1 MLSLTPLLTAAA
13 AEDLPLPKGVKKLS
27 PPYEAMMGP
36 RRVTIHGFSTPL
48 TLDEIRDFYLKA
60 LPKSR
65 WTLAPSPWLAVKQQS
80 DEAAREAQANQK
92 VSPEQAAQAAAQY
105 AGLTPLEKALKVKEQ
120 LQQVQKEHPEL
131 THNQD
136 FIQQSAKLDEAIK
149 RLKAQPESVGNEPAP
164 PQQEAPE
171 DPKIE
176 EMKRQ
181 QLYAERGTERLMLS
195 FTPQEK
201 KTLVYINRW
210 EIPIGGDA
218 AAGASETSWPAV
230 NPCCSDLS
238 VPESARSVPN
248 SVPRYPNGRM
258 ISAGTAPPMG
268 RAPGSSAN
276 EAYLTGD
283 TVEQVQAFYRT
294 QMSLNG
300 WTERP
305 AGSRP
310 AGMDKALGEQ
320 AQYVNSKA
328 LIFRQNNAMCLIV
341 ASEYLMEKAL
351 AAAKEAAAAS
361 GKSAEE
367 LPLPKAEEGRTA
379 RTVVVVSFV
388 DSPGREVSL
397 PFAPGSLPK
406 RPRQ

>member
-1 MLSLTPLLTAAA
+1 
-13 AEDLPLPKGVKKLS
+13 
-27 PPYEAMMGP
+27 
-36 RRVTIHGFSTPL
+36 
-48 TLDEIRDFYLKA
+48 
-60 LPKSR
+60 
-65 WTLAPSPWLAVKQQS
+65 
-80 DEAAREAQANQK
+80 
-92 VSPEQAAQAAAQY
+92 
-105 AGLTPLEKALKVKEQ
+105 
-120 LQQVQKEHPEL
+120 
-131 THNQD
+131 
-136 FIQQSAKLDEAIK
+136 
-149 RLKAQPESVGNEPAP
+149 
-164 PQQEAPE
+164 
-171 DPKIE
+171 
-176 EMKRQ
+176 
-181 QLYAERGTERLMLS
+181 
-195 FTPQEK
+195 
-201 KTLVYINRW
+201 
-210 EIPIGGDA
+210 
-218 AAGASETSWPAV
+218 
-230 NPCCSDLS
+230 
-238 VPESARSVPN
+238 
-248 SVPRYPNGRM
+248 
-258 ISAGTAPPMG
+258 MG